1 MDRRREDDPKL
12 PERLETGL
20 GGLFQPRAD
29 ERRELDRRVALAAR
43 AHFDARRRVLPGP
56 GNPRFARRWVLRA
69 AAVLVLA
76 LGGWVLVRSLTTA
89 PRTQDVARADRD
101 GNGRV
106 DVLDAFQLA
115 REVERGAAEARWD
128 VDGNG
133 RVDRADAQAI
143 AVIAVRIGS

>member
-12 PERLETGL
+12 PASLETGL
-20 GGLFQPRAD
+20 GELFRPRAG
-29 ERRELDRRVALAAR
+29 ERTELDQRVARAAR
-43 AHFDARRRVLPGP
+43 EHFDARRRVLPGP
-56 GNPRFARRWVLRA
+56 GNPPFARTWALRA

-76 LGGWVLVRSLTTA
+76 LGGWVLVRSISNGL
-89 PRTQDVARADRD
+89 RTQDVARADRD

-115 REVERGAAEARWD
+115 REVERGVAEARWD

-133 RVDRADAQAI
+133 RVDREDAHAI
-143 AVIAVRIGS
+143 AVLAVRIGS